1 MKRLMGYSFFMVGF
15 GMFFMFI
22 IPSDVI
28 GKQFPVKEQRMCQG
42 TFSRLRRSLAT
53 TTLYAAVCILAER
66 FYFTGNCFPVK

>member
-28 GKQFPVKEQRMCQG
+28 GIIIILILLLMHPRGAFLLYRKAISCKVKKGLSIRTVQIEN
-42 TFSRLRRSLAT
+42 A
-53 TTLYAAVCILAER
+53 
-66 FYFTGNCFPVK
+66 N